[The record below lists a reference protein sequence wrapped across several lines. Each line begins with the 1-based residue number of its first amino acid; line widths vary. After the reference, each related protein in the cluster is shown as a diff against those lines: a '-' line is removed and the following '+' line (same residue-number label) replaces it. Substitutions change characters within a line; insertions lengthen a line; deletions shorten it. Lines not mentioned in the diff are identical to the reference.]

1 MNQDEFNK
9 VEAPAI
15 SQLVSLGWR
24 YIPGKALSP
33 INESPDHVT
42 LDGEPERAYWRD
54 VVLVKRLEAAIKRI
68 NPWISDENL
77 RKVSREVTHPNC
89 TGLMEYNHGFYQT
102 LVSYLSVE
110 QDLGKGR
117 KGQTVKLVD
126 FDNPE
131 LNEFICTN
139 QFKVEGIN
147 KSIIPDIVCFVNGIP
162 LAVIECKSPYISSP
176 MSEGINQLRRY
187 ANQRNPEDHEGAEK
201 LFWYNQLMVSSCRD
215 QAKVGTISSSS
226 QYYGDWK
233 DAYPLSDEQ
242 LAKQSLHDKLISFR
256 SQVSIEIPEDLLPD
270 ATNVA
275 ANAYRAN
282 ASADNTVAEASAA
295 YSSRSAEVN
304 KPPASDEELM
314 QVTAQQRLLAG
325 MFNRANFLDILQ
337 NFILFE
343 TYDGRLIK
351 KVARYQQYRA
361 VNKVIERLK
370 SGKDR
375 KEKSGVVWHTQGSGK
390 SLTMVML
397 AVKMRRD
404 PELKQYKLVFITDRT
419 QLDEQLSNTFRDAQG
434 ETVYNAGSVA
444 QLKELLKKDSSDLVT
459 AMVQKFSDLEKETE
473 KEQEKLQGVAAGFAD
488 LNPSDK
494 IIVLADEAHR
504 TQFGGLAMTINAAL
518 PNAPKIGFT
527 GTPLLKTQKMGQ
539 AFGGYI
545 DEYKINQAVEDGA
558 TVKLLY
564 EGREVI
570 SEVAGESLDK
580 LFEEYF
586 GDYTEE
592 EQREIKNKYGVERA
606 VREAPARIRWVCIDL
621 LKHYREH
628 IRPDGF
634 KAMIVVGSRHAA
646 TIFKKTLDELGAPH
660 SEVIIS
666 GDHNDKAYIAKYT
679 DKIHQK
685 KVISH
690 FKKPFGIDKHGT
702 EEKNRKFDNTAFL
715 IVKDML
721 LTGFDAPIA
730 QVMYIDRKLQD
741 HTLMQAIAR
750 VNRTYSSPNGK
761 GAKTCGY
768 VVDYHG
774 LAGYLTEALE
784 LFSSED
790 VDGTYQSLKD
800 EIPKLK
806 AKHTRA
812 MSFFNGVTIKGKPSD
827 HIDDYVLA
835 LKDEA
840 IRAQFDMA
848 FKQFAQQL
856 NVIMPDVAAAPFI
869 SDMKLLGKIHNASK
883 TKYRDEGLDMHEIG
897 EKVRQLVDEHILS
910 TGVDPKIPPVDL
922 LAANFKESINPT
934 RSDESKASEIESAI
948 KHHITINLD
957 EDPEYYRSLSLRLR
971 DIIEKTHGK
980 WGEQLDRLFELTG
993 DIGSAHQQAVQDVGL
1008 TETEYAFYGIL
1019 ISEVTQVSDG
1029 DVIDES
1035 IYEAIK
1041 STTQTLVA
1049 MFDEATE
1056 IIDFFSKHEEV
1067 KRMKK
1072 AIKRAVLDQPFGDK
1086 TLVGVLQDR
1095 FMALAKTKFGNK
1107 SL

>member
-1 MNQDEFNK
+1 MKNNEFNK

-15 SQLVSLGWR
+15 AQLVQLGWT
-24 YIPGKALSP
+24 YIQGKQLSP
-33 INESPDHVT
+33 DYACA
-42 LDGEPERAYWRD
+42 DGVPERTYLRD

-77 RKVSREVTHPNC
+77 RKVSREVTHPNFAA
-89 TGLMEYNHGFYQT
+89 LMEYNHAFYQT
-102 LVSYLSVE
+102 MVNYLSVE

-126 FDNPE
+126 FETPSN
-131 LNEFICTN
+131 NEFLCTN
-139 QFKVEGIN
+139 QFKVEGTN
-147 KSIIPDIVCFVNGIP
+147 ESIIPDIVCFVNGIP
-162 LAVIECKSPYISSP
+162 LAVIECKSPYISTP
-176 MSEGINQLRRY
+176 MSNGIKQLRRY
-187 ANQRNPEDHEGAEK
+187 ANLRHTDDHEGAEK
-201 LFWYNQLMVSSCRD
+201 LFWYNQLMVSTCRD
-215 QAKVGTISSSS
+215 QAKVGTISSNS
-226 QYYGDWK
+226 QHYGDWK
-233 DAYPLSDEQ
+233 DAYPFSDAQ
-242 LAKQSLHDKLISFR
+242 LAQQSLRDNIVPLHSAITVQIPDDALDESEDNSAGHDEW
-256 SQVSIEIPEDLLPD
+256 QQ
-270 ATNVA
+270 A
-275 ANAYRAN
+275 AEPA
-282 ASADNTVAEASAA
+282 AS
-295 YSSRSAEVN
+295 YEVLT
-304 KPPASDEELM
+304 E
-314 QVTAQQRLLAG
+314 VTAQQRLLAG
-325 MFNRANFLDILQ
+325 MFSISNFLDILQ

-343 TYDGRLIK
+343 TDDGRLIK

-375 KEKSGVVWHTQGSGK
+375 KERSGVVWHTQGSGK

-404 PELKQYKLVFITDRT
+404 EELKQYKLVFITDRT

-444 QLKELLKKDSSDLVT
+444 ELKELLKKDSSDLVT
-459 AMVQKFSDLEKETE
+459 AMVQKFADLE
-473 KEQEKLQGVAAGFAD
+473 KEQEKQKTIAEGFAD

-527 GTPLLKTQKMGQ
+527 GTPLLKTQKMSQ

-564 EGREVI
+564 EGREVK
-570 SEVAGESLDK
+570 SEVAGDSLDK

-586 GDYTEE
+586 GEYTEE
-592 EQREIKNKYGVERA
+592 EQREIKRKYGVEKA

-621 LKHYREH
+621 IKHYKEH

-646 TIFKKTLDELGAPH
+646 AIFKKTLDELGAPH

-666 GDHNDKAYIAKYT
+666 GDHNDEKYLSQYT
-679 DKIHQK
+679 DKVHQK
-685 KVISH
+685 KVIAN
-690 FKKPFGIDKHGT
+690 FKKPFGIDKQGT
-702 EEKNRKFDNTAFL
+702 EEKNKKFNNTAFL

-750 VNRTYSSPNGK
+750 VNRTYKGK
-761 GAKTCGY
+761 ECGY

-774 LAGYLTEALE
+774 LATHLTEALE
-784 LFSSED
+784 LFSSDDIE
-790 VDGTYQSLKD
+790 GSYQSLKD

-806 AKHTRA
+806 AKHTRV
-812 MSFFNGVTIKGKPSD
+812 MSFFKQVLKNGKPSD
-827 HIDDYVLA
+827 DIDDYVLV
-835 LKDEA
+835 LKDETV
-840 IRAQFDMA
+840 RAQFDMA
-848 FKQFAQQL
+848 FKQFAKQL
-856 NVIMPDVAAAPFI
+856 NVILPDAEAAPFI
-869 SDMKLLGKIHNASK
+869 PDMKLLGKIHNASK
-883 TKYRDEGLDMHEIG
+883 SKFRDEGLDMSEIG
-897 EKVRQLVDEHILS
+897 AKVRQLVDEHILS
-910 TGVDPKIPPVDL
+910 TGVDPKIAPIDL
-922 LAANFKESINPT
+922 LAANFKESIT
-934 RSDESKASEIESAI
+934 AIKSDESKASEIESAI

-971 DIIEKTHGK
+971 DIIEKTAGK
-980 WGEQLDRLFELTG
+980 WAQQLELMLEMRG
-993 DIGSAHQQAVQDVGL
+993 DIGSQYQQAAQDVGL
-1008 TETEYAFYGIL
+1008 SETEFAFYNIL
-1019 ISEVTQVSDG
+1019 IAEVTNVSDG
-1029 DVIDES
+1029 DVIAESTHDE
-1035 IYEAIK
+1035 IK
-1041 STTQTLVA
+1041 AVTQALVV
-1049 MFDEATE
+1049 MLDEATE
-1056 IIDFFSKHEEV
+1056 IVDFFNKQDEI

-1072 AIKRAVLDQPFGDK
+1072 EIKRAVLDQPFGDK
-1086 TLVGVLQDR
+1086 ALVTVLQDR
-1095 FMALAKTKFGNK
+1095 FMDLAKTKFGNK
-1107 SL
+1107 

>member
-1 MNQDEFNK
+1 MKNNEFNK

-15 SQLVSLGWR
+15 AQLVQLGWT
-24 YIPGKALSP
+24 YIQGKQLSP
-33 INESPDHVT
+33 DYACA
-42 LDGEPERAYWRD
+42 DGVPERTYLRD

-77 RKVSREVTHPNC
+77 RKVSRDVTHPNFAA
-89 TGLMEYNHGFYQT
+89 LMEYNHAFYQT
-102 LVSYLSVE
+102 MVNYLSVE

-126 FDNPE
+126 FETPSN
-131 LNEFICTN
+131 NEFLCTN
-139 QFKVEGIN
+139 QFKVEGTN
-147 KSIIPDIVCFVNGIP
+147 ESIIPDIVCFVNGIP
-162 LAVIECKSPYISSP
+162 LAVIECKSPYISTP
-176 MSEGINQLRRY
+176 MSNGIKQLRRY
-187 ANQRNPEDHEGAEK
+187 ANLRHTDDHEGAEK
-201 LFWYNQLMVSSCRD
+201 LFWYNQLMVSTCRD
-215 QAKVGTISSSS
+215 QAKVGTISSNS
-226 QYYGDWK
+226 QHYGDWK
-233 DAYPLSDEQ
+233 DAYPFSDAQ
-242 LAKQSLHDKLISFR
+242 LAQQSLRDNIVPLHSAITVQIPDDALDESDDNSAGHDEW
-256 SQVSIEIPEDLLPD
+256 QQ
-270 ATNVA
+270 A
-275 ANAYRAN
+275 AEPA
-282 ASADNTVAEASAA
+282 AS
-295 YSSRSAEVN
+295 YEVLT
-304 KPPASDEELM
+304 E
-314 QVTAQQRLLAG
+314 VTAQQRLLAG
-325 MFNRANFLDILQ
+325 MFSISNFLDILQ

-343 TYDGRLIK
+343 TDDGRLIK

-375 KEKSGVVWHTQGSGK
+375 KERSGVVWHTQGSGK

-404 PELKQYKLVFITDRT
+404 AELKQYKLVFITDRT

-444 QLKELLKKDSSDLVT
+444 ELKELLKKDSSDLVT
-459 AMVQKFSDLEKETE
+459 AMVQKFADLE
-473 KEQEKLQGVAAGFAD
+473 KEQEKQKTVAEGFAD

-527 GTPLLKTQKMGQ
+527 GTPLLKTQKMSQ

-564 EGREVI
+564 EGREVK
-570 SEVAGESLDK
+570 SEVAGDSLDK

-586 GDYTEE
+586 GEYTEE
-592 EQREIKNKYGVERA
+592 EQREIKRKYGVEKA

-621 LKHYREH
+621 IKHYKEH

-646 TIFKKTLDELGAPH
+646 AIFKKTLDELGAPH

-666 GDHNDKAYIAKYT
+666 GDHNDEKYLSQYT
-679 DKIHQK
+679 DKVHQK
-685 KVISH
+685 KVIAN
-690 FKKPFGIDKHGT
+690 FKKPFGIDKQGT
-702 EEKNRKFDNTAFL
+702 EEKNKKFNNTAFL

-750 VNRTYSSPNGK
+750 VNRTYKGK
-761 GAKTCGY
+761 ECGY

-774 LAGYLTEALE
+774 LATHLTEALE
-784 LFSSED
+784 LFSSDDIE
-790 VDGTYQSLKD
+790 GSYQSLKD

-806 AKHTRA
+806 TKHTRA
-812 MSFFNGVTIKGKPSD
+812 MSFFKQVLKNGKPSD
-827 HIDDYVLA
+827 DIDDYVLV
-835 LKDEA
+835 LKDETV
-840 IRAQFDMA
+840 RAQFDMA
-848 FKQFAQQL
+848 FKQFAKQL
-856 NVIMPDVAAAPFI
+856 NVILPDAEAAPFI
-869 SDMKLLGKIHNASK
+869 PDMKLLGKIHNASK
-883 TKYRDEGLDMHEIG
+883 NKFRDEGLDMSEIG
-897 EKVRQLVDEHILS
+897 AKVRQLVDEHILS
-910 TGVDPKIPPVDL
+910 TGVDPKIAPIDL
-922 LAANFKESINPT
+922 LAANFKESIT
-934 RSDESKASEIESAI
+934 AIKSDESKASEIESAI

-971 DIIEKTHGK
+971 DIIEKTAGK
-980 WGEQLDRLFELTG
+980 WAQQLELMLEMRG
-993 DIGSAHQQAVQDVGL
+993 DIGSQYQQAAQDVGL
-1008 TETEYAFYGIL
+1008 SETEFAFYNIL
-1019 ISEVTQVSDG
+1019 IAEVTNVSDG
-1029 DVIDES
+1029 DVIAESTHDE
-1035 IYEAIK
+1035 IK
-1041 STTQTLVA
+1041 AVTQALVV
-1049 MFDEATE
+1049 MLDEATE
-1056 IIDFFSKHEEV
+1056 IVDFFNKQDEI

-1072 AIKRAVLDQPFGDK
+1072 EIKRAVLDQPFGDK
-1086 TLVGVLQDR
+1086 ALVTVLQDR
-1095 FMALAKTKFGNK
+1095 FMDLAKTKFGNK
-1107 SL
+1107 

>member
-1 MNQDEFNK
+1 MQNNEFDK

-15 SQLVSLGWR
+15 AQLVSLGWH

-33 INESPDHVT
+33 ANGSLEHACV
-42 LDGEPERAYWRD
+42 DGTAERAYLRD
-54 VVLVKRLEAAIKRI
+54 VVLVNRLEAAIKRI

-89 TGLMEYNHGFYQT
+89 AALMEYNHGFYQT

-126 FDNPE
+126 FEQPE
-131 LNEFICTN
+131 KNEFVCTN
-139 QFKVEGIN
+139 QFKIEGVN
-147 KSIIPDIVCFVNGIP
+147 QSIIPDIVCFVNGIP

-187 ANQRNPEDHEGAEK
+187 ANLRSTDDHEGAEK
-201 LFWYNQLMVSSCRD
+201 LFWYNQLMVSTCRD
-215 QAKVGTISSSS
+215 QAKVGTISSSA
-226 QYYGDWK
+226 QHYGDWK
-233 DAYPLSDEQ
+233 DAYPFSDEQ
-242 LAKQSLHDKLISFR
+242 LAQQSLQDNVVGLHAR
-256 SQVSIEIPEDLLPD
+256 VEIELPD
-270 ATNVA
+270 DALSNV
-275 ANAYRAN
+275 RGSDVE
-282 ASADNTVAEASAA
+282 SADEWRKVAEPLAQ
-295 YSSRSAEVN
+295 YNR
-304 KPPASDEELM
+304 PPASYETLTH
-314 QVTAQQRLLAG
+314 VTAQQRLLAG
-325 MFNRANFLDILQ
+325 MFSKANFLDLVQ

-343 TYDGRLIK
+343 TDDGRLIK

-375 KEKSGVVWHTQGSGK
+375 REKSGVVWHTQGSGK

-473 KEQEKLQGVAAGFAD
+473 KEQAKQKGVAAGFTD

-527 GTPLLKTQKMGQ
+527 GTPLFKTQKMGQ

-592 EQREIKNKYGVERA
+592 QQREIKKKYGVEKA
-606 VREAPARIRWVCIDL
+606 VREAPARIRWVCLDL
-621 LKHYREH
+621 IKHYKEH

-646 TIFKKTLDELGAPH
+646 AIFKKTLDELGAPP

-666 GDHNDKAYIAKYT
+666 GDHNDKAYIAKHT
-679 DKIHQK
+679 DKVRQK
-685 KVISH
+685 QVVNN
-690 FKKPFGIDKHGT
+690 FKKPFGLDKQGT
-702 EEKNRKFDNTAFL
+702 EEKNKKFDNTAFL

-750 VNRTYSSPNGK
+750 VNRTYKN
-761 GAKTCGY
+761 KTCGY

-774 LAGYLTEALE
+774 LATYLTEALD

-790 VDGTYQSLKD
+790 VEGTIQSLKD

-812 MSFFNGVTIKGKPSD
+812 MSFFNGMTIKGKPSED
-827 HIDDYVLA
+827 IDDYVLV

-848 FKQFAQQL
+848 LKQFAKQL
-856 NVIMPDVAAAPFI
+856 NVILPDATAAPFI
-869 SDMKLLGKIHNASK
+869 PDMKLLGKIHNAAK
-883 TKYRDEGLDMHEIG
+883 TLYRDAGLDMHEIG

-922 LAANFKESINPT
+922 LAANFKESIKPT
-934 RSDESKASEIESAI
+934 KSDESKASEIESAI

-971 DIIEKTHGK
+971 DIIEKTRGK
-980 WGEQLDRLFELTG
+980 WGEQLALLFELTD
-993 DIGSAHQQAVQDVGL
+993 DISHAHQQAAQDVGL
-1008 TETEYAFYGIL
+1008 SETEYAFYGIL
-1019 ISEVTQVSDG
+1019 MAEVTQASDG

-1035 IYEAIK
+1035 LHDAIK
-1041 STTQTLVA
+1041 STTQVLVA
-1049 MFDEATE
+1049 MLEEATD
-1056 IIDFFSKHEEV
+1056 IIDFFSKGDEV
-1067 KRMKK
+1067 KRMQKE
-1072 AIKRAVLDQPFGDK
+1072 IKRAVLDQPFANQDIAK
-1086 TLVGVLQDR
+1086 SKALVSVLQNR
-1095 FMALAKTKFGNK
+1095 FMELAKTKFGNK
-1107 SL
+1107 